1 MEFDTVI
8 NVKEIKERA
17 AHIMNTVVDDYK
29 NRYMKTCPQ
38 KMLAGSL

>member
-1 MEFDTVI
+1 MKFDTVI

-29 NRYMKTCPQ
+29 NRYEDMSTRDV
-38 KMLAGSL
+38 GW